1 MPGLESNLPRDPQL
15 RLERDVL
22 QAAIQHPEVPFE
34 GWDDLS
40 IEDFTA
46 EASRMLYATLV
57 ASPWSDLSQLL
68 ERLPDDRTRARIRA
82 LAVAPSTTT
91 PDPHKLAENVMQLR
105 AATLSRR
112 IAQVRAQLTR
122 LNSQVDADQGR
133 ALARE
138 LLELERRRRALV
150 EG

>member
-1 MPGLESNLPRDPQL
+1 
-15 RLERDVL
+15 
-22 QAAIQHPEVPFE
+22 
-34 GWDDLS
+34 
-40 IEDFTA
+40 
-46 EASRMLYATLV
+46 
-57 ASPWSDLSQLL
+57 
-68 ERLPDDRTRARIRA
+68 
-82 LAVAPSTTT
+82 
-91 PDPHKLAENVMQLR
+91 LR